1 MGLQCKPQGEMR
13 SRFAKLKNEKEKRKQ
28 QKPSS
33 SQQKSEK

>member
-33 SQQKSEK
+33 QQKSEK